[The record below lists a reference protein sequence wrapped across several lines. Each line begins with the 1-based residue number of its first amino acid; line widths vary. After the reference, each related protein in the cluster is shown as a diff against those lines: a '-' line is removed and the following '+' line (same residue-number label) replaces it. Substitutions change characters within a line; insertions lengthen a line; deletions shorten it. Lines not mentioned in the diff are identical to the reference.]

1 MATAAGLSSPHRRK
15 EGRVELDLM
24 FLKKTPPHSPEAER
38 TVLGAILVANEN
50 LNVVL
55 SIISLN
61 DFYKDAHKKI
71 LGAII
76 VLIEKGIGVELLSLN
91 EELRRAGLLDEVGGA
106 AYIGS
111 LVDGV
116 PRSLNVEYYAR
127 VIKEKAV
134 LRQLIFASA
143 RIIQAGY
150 DEKIDPDDLLGEAQA
165 AIIDASEQRI
175 KQGFVPLGEI
185 THPALKVIEE
195 HRGNNNIVTGIPT
208 GFADLDRLTLGFQ
221 KSEMIIVAARPSMGK
236 TALCLNISQYIGLKT
251 DYAVGFFSMEMSKES
266 LAMRMLCADAA
277 VDIREARSGFINDV
291 EMERLRLSAES
302 LSRARIYIDET
313 AGLSLTEM
321 KAKARRLRLEH
332 HLDIVFLDYIQLM
345 RAGDRFENRNQEM
358 ANISRSLKELAK
370 ELKIPVVGISQLSR
384 APEKGRKEPKPQLSD
399 LRESG
404 ALEQDAD
411 VVMFIYRKE
420 RYMSK
425 EDRLKDDTWKGIA
438 EIDVAKQRNGPT
450 DSIYVAFR
458 DKFAKFESTDQAAV
472 RALIQR
478 SQSGDEE

>member
-1 MATAAGLSSPHRRK
+1 M
-15 EGRVELDLM
+15 ELDLM

-55 SIISLN
+55 SIISLD

-76 VLIEKGIGVELLSLN
+76 VLIEKHVGVELLSLN

-134 LRQLIFASA
+134 LRRLIFASA

-150 DEKIDPDDLLGEAQA
+150 EEKMDPDDLLGEAQA

-175 KQGFVPLGEI
+175 KQGFIPLREI
-185 THPALKVIEE
+185 AEPALKIIEE
-195 HRGNNNIVTGIPT
+195 HRGKNNAVTGVPT
-208 GFADLDRLTLGFQ
+208 GFPDLDRLTLGFQ
-221 KSEMIIVAARPSMGK
+221 PSEMIIVAARPSMGK
-236 TALCLNISQYIGLKT
+236 TALCLNISQHVGLKT
-251 DYAVGFFSMEMSKES
+251 NYAVGFFSMEMSKES
-266 LAMRMLCADAA
+266 LAMRMLCADAE
-277 VDIREARSGFINDV
+277 VDIREARSGFVNDV

-313 AGLSLTEM
+313 PGLSLTEM
-321 KAKARRLRLEH
+321 KAKARRLKLEH

-370 ELKIPVVGISQLSR
+370 ELHIPVVGISQLSR

-420 RYMSK
+420 RYLSK

-478 SQSGDEE
+478 SRSGDEE